1 MGNFV
6 DSNELADFLEV
17 DGIDLFDNPEARCLF
32 FSKKWCDGS
41 ISISFV
47 EYENNSSISYEIN
60 GKDFFRARIDDV
72 LDIKN
77 HGGDLEVVSSRMGNL
92 VLSKR
97 NKGFLLTFNV

>member
-1 MGNFV
+1 MSSFV
-6 DSNELADFLEV
+6 DCNELEDFLEV
-17 DGIDLFDNPEARCLF
+17 DGIDLFDNPGARCLF
-32 FSKKWCDGS
+32 FSKKWCDSS
-41 ISISFV
+41 IGIFFV
-47 EYENNSSISYEIN
+47 EHENVFSISYEIN
-60 GKDFFRARIDDV
+60 GKDFFRAKIDDV

>member
-1 MGNFV
+1 MSSFV
-6 DSNELADFLEV
+6 DCNELADFLEV
-17 DGIDLFDNPEARCLF
+17 DGIDLFDSPEARCLS
-32 FSKKWCDGS
+32 FSKKWCDGF
-41 ISISFV
+41 IDISFI

-97 NKGFLLTFNV
+97 NESFLLTFNV